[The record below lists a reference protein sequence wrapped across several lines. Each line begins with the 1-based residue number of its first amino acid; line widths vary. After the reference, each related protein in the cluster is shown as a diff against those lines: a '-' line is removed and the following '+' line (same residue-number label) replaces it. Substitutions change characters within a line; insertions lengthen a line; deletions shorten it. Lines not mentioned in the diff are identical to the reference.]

1 MSSSSELRIAFT
13 VGICSSPLAS
23 CAGTMSVR
31 CASTRIAKR
40 GAWAAFAN
48 SFSDCPT
55 DSGFGS
61 TRWNVFP

>member
-1 MSSSSELRIAFT
+1 
-13 VGICSSPLAS
+13 
-23 CAGTMSVR
+23 MSVR

-40 GAWAAFAN
+40 GACAAFAN